1 MTLLAQVPTLV
12 HTAALGL
19 ASAATPDLASVAFGA
34 LLWIVLVILNRG
46 AVDASPRPPAL
57 EVRAVPSRPA
67 GPVRDHRRLAT
78 RIGRAAPATPE
89 A

>member
-19 ASAATPDLASVAFGA
+19 ASAATPDLAPVAFGA

-46 AVDASPRPPAL
+46 AADASPRPAL

-67 GPVRDHRRLAT
+67 GPVRDHRRVAT
-78 RIGRAAPATPE
+78 RIGRAAPATPK